1 MGRVH
6 GIMKYF
12 LVLALALAVAVLLSI
27 LMIVT
32 SSGVKNNRVEK
43 SRPFECGFLGIEER
57 RSPFRVHFFLVSLI
71 FLVFDIEL
79 VILFP
84 YLCNI
89 VFSVRPQLEFMVL
102 VFIVFLTVG
111 LLVEWEKSMLEW
123 LS

>member
-1 MGRVH
+1 ME
-6 GIMKYF
+6 YF

-84 YLCNI
+84 YLCNM
-89 VFSVRPQLEFMVL
+89 VFSVRPQLEFMAL